1 MKIAFAYPGQGAQ
14 KIGMAK
20 DFVDSFDWAKN
31 MIKAASDA
39 SEIDMEKLLF
49 EENDDINI
57 TEFTQPALVTAC
69 MIMTRALTE
78 EGIKP
83 DITGGLSLG
92 EYCALVASGVMT
104 FADAVRLTRIRGSL
118 MSNTVPAGEGTMA
131 AIVGLDSDVIEGV
144 IKDIDGCTMANYNC
158 PGQIVITGKKEAVE
172 KAMPLLSEAGAR
184 KVVPLKV
191 SGPFHSPMLK
201 PAGDNLRK
209 YLDDTGLAEVD
220 VPYVANC
227 NAEIVTD
234 TSSVRDLLQKQVSS
248 PVLWEQSMRT
258 MKDFGVDLII
268 EIGPGKTI
276 AGFVKKTIPE
286 IPVFNVSSVED
297 IAKVKE
303 AVNG

>member
-20 DFVDSFDWAKN
+20 DFVDSFDWAKD
-31 MIKAASDA
+31 MIKEASDA
-39 SEIDMEKLLF
+39 SGINMEELLF
-49 EENDDINI
+49 EENENINI
-57 TEFTQPALVTAC
+57 TEYTQPALVTAC
-69 MIMTRALTE
+69 MIMTKALTD
-78 EGIKP
+78 EGITP

-92 EYCALVASGVMT
+92 EYCALVASGAMT
-104 FADAVRLTRIRGSL
+104 YADAVKLTRIRGSL

-131 AIVGLDSDVIEGV
+131 AIVGLGSDVIESV

-158 PGQIVITGKKEAVE
+158 PGQIVITGKTEAVE

-184 KVVPLKV
+184 KVVALKV

-209 YLDDTGLAEVD
+209 YLDETEISELK

-227 NAEIVTD
+227 NAELISD
-234 TSSVRDLLQKQVSS
+234 SSVIRDLLQKQVSS
-248 PVLWEQSMRT
+248 PVMWEQSLRVMAEQ
-258 MKDFGVDLII
+258 GVELIV

-286 IPVFNVSSVED
+286 IPVINVSSVED

-303 AVNG
+303 ALNG

>member
-20 DFVDSFDWAKN
+20 DFVDSFDWAKA
-31 MIKAASDA
+31 MISEA
-39 SEIDMEKLLF
+39 SEASGIDMDKLLF
-49 EENDDINI
+49 EENTDINI

-69 MIMTRALTE
+69 MIMTKALTD
-78 EGIKP
+78 EGITP

-92 EYCALVASGVMT
+92 EYCALAASGAMT
-104 FADAVRLTRIRGSL
+104 FADAVKLTRIRGSL

-131 AIVGLDSDVIEGV
+131 AVIGLDSDVIEDV

-172 KAMPLLSEAGAR
+172 MAMPLLSEKGAR
-184 KVVPLKV
+184 KVVPLTV

-209 YLDDTGLAEVD
+209 YLDDTEISGLK
-220 VPYVANC
+220 VPYVANV
-227 NAEIVTD
+227 NAEVITD
-234 TSSVRDLLQKQVSS
+234 TSMIRDLLQRQVSS
-248 PVLWEQSMRT
+248 PVKWEQSLRT
-258 MKDFGVDLII
+258 LKEYGVDLII

-286 IPVFNVSSVED
+286 IPVINVSSIED

>member
-20 DFVDSFDWAKN
+20 DFVDSFDWAKD
-31 MIKAASDA
+31 MIREA
-39 SEIDMEKLLF
+39 SEASGIDMEKLLF
-49 EENDDINI
+49 EENEDINI

-69 MIMTRALTE
+69 MIMTKALTD
-78 EGIKP
+78 EGITP

-92 EYCALVASGVMT
+92 EYCALVASGAMT
-104 FADAVRLTRIRGSL
+104 FADAVKLTRIRGSL

-131 AIVGLDSDVIEGV
+131 AVIGLESNVIENV

-158 PGQIVITGKKEAVE
+158 PGQIVITGKKESVE

-184 KVVPLKV
+184 KVVPLVV

-201 PAGDNLRK
+201 PAGDGLRK
-209 YLDDTGLAEVD
+209 YLDETVIKDLN

-227 NAEIVTD
+227 NAEIVED
-234 TSSVRDLLQKQVSS
+234 KEKIRDFLQTQVYS
-248 PVLWEQSMRT
+248 PVMWEQSMRV
-258 MKDFGVDLII
+258 MKDHGVELII

-286 IPVFNVSSVED
+286 IPVINVSSVED

-303 AVNG
+303 AING

>member
-1 MKIAFAYPGQGAQ
+1 MKIAFAYPGQGSQ

-20 DFVDSFDWAKN
+20 DFVDSFDWAKA
-31 MIKAASDA
+31 MIQEA
-39 SEIDMEKLLF
+39 SEASGVDMEKLLF

-69 MIMTRALTE
+69 MIMTKALTDA
-78 EGIKP
+78 GITP

-92 EYCALVASGVMT
+92 EYCALVASGAMT
-104 FADAVRLTRIRGSL
+104 YSDAVKLTRIRGSL

-131 AIVGLDSDVIEGV
+131 AIIGLGSDVIENV

-172 KAMPLLSEAGAR
+172 KAMPLLSEAGAK
-184 KVVPLKV
+184 KVVQLKV

-201 PAGDNLRK
+201 PAGENLRK
-209 YLDDTGLAEVD
+209 YLDETEISDLK
-220 VPYVANC
+220 VPYIANC

-234 TSSVRDLLQKQVSS
+234 TSKVRDLLQVQVYS
-248 PVLWEQSMRT
+248 PVKWEQSLRVMA
-258 MKDFGVDLII
+258 DYGVELII

-276 AGFVKKTIPE
+276 AGFAKKTIPE
-286 IPVFNVSSVED
+286 IPVINVSTIED
-297 IAKVKE
+297 IDKVKE
-303 AVNG
+303 ALNG

>member
-20 DFVDSFDWAKN
+20 DFVDSFDWAKD
-31 MIKAASDA
+31 MIKVASDA
-39 SEIDMEKLLF
+39 SEIDMAKLLF

-69 MIMTRALTE
+69 MIMTRALTN

-92 EYCALVASGVMT
+92 EYCALVASGAMS

-131 AIVGLDSDVIEGV
+131 AIVGLDSDVIESV

-158 PGQIVITGKKEAVE
+158 PGQIVITGKKDAVG

-184 KVVPLKV
+184 KVVPLNV

-201 PAGDNLRK
+201 PAGDNLRR
-209 YLDDTGLAEVD
+209 YLDNAGLSDLE

-227 NAEIVTD
+227 NAEIIND
-234 TSSVRDLLQKQVSS
+234 TSVVRDLLQKQVSS
-248 PVLWEQSMRT
+248 PVMWEQSLRT
-258 MKDFGVDLII
+258 MKDFGVELII

-286 IPVFNVSSVED
+286 IPVINVSSVED

-303 AVNG
+303 ALNG

>member
-20 DFVDSFDWAKN
+20 GFVDTFDWAKD
-31 MIKAASDA
+31 MIKEASDA
-39 SEIDMEKLLF
+39 SGINMEELLF
-49 EENDDINI
+49 EENENINI
-57 TEFTQPALVTAC
+57 TEYTQPALVTAC
-69 MIMTRALTE
+69 MIMTKALTD
-78 EGIKP
+78 EGITP

-92 EYCALVASGVMT
+92 EYCALVASGAMT
-104 FADAVRLTRIRGSL
+104 YADAVKLTRIRGSL

-131 AIVGLDSDVIEGV
+131 AIVGLGSDVIESV

-158 PGQIVITGKKEAVE
+158 PGQIVITGKTEAVE

-184 KVVPLKV
+184 KVVALKV

-209 YLDDTGLAEVD
+209 YLDETEISELK

-227 NAEIVTD
+227 NAELISD
-234 TSSVRDLLQKQVSS
+234 SSVIRDLLQKQVSS
-248 PVLWEQSMRT
+248 PVMWEQSLRVMAEQ
-258 MKDFGVDLII
+258 GVELIV

-286 IPVFNVSSVED
+286 IPVINVSSVED

-303 AVNG
+303 ALNG

>member
-1 MKIAFAYPGQGAQ
+1 MKIAFAYPGQGSQ

-20 DFVDSFDWAKN
+20 DFVDFFDWAKA
-31 MIKAASDA
+31 MIKEA
-39 SEIDMEKLLF
+39 SEASGVDMEKLLF

-69 MIMTRALTE
+69 MIMTKALTDA
-78 EGIKP
+78 GITP

-92 EYCALVASGVMT
+92 EYCALVASGAMT
-104 FADAVRLTRIRGSL
+104 YSDAVKLTRIRGSL

-131 AIVGLDSDVIEGV
+131 AIIGLGSDVIENV

-172 KAMPLLSEAGAR
+172 KAMPLLSEAGAK
-184 KVVPLKV
+184 KVVQLKV

-201 PAGDNLRK
+201 PAGENLRK
-209 YLDDTGLAEVD
+209 YLDETEISDLK
-220 VPYVANC
+220 VPYIANC

-234 TSSVRDLLQKQVSS
+234 TSKVRDLLQVQVYS
-248 PVLWEQSMRT
+248 PVKWEQSLRVMA
-258 MKDFGVDLII
+258 DYGVELII

-276 AGFVKKTIPE
+276 AGFAKKTIPE
-286 IPVFNVSSVED
+286 IPVINVSTIED
-297 IAKVKE
+297 IDKVKE
-303 AVNG
+303 ALNG

>member
-20 DFVDSFDWAKN
+20 DFVDSFDWAKD
-31 MIKAASDA
+31 MIAEASDA
-39 SEIDMEKLLF
+39 SGIDMEKLLF

-69 MIMTRALTE
+69 MIMTKALTDA
-78 EGIKP
+78 GITP

-92 EYCALVASGVMT
+92 EYCALVASGAMT
-104 FADAVRLTRIRGSL
+104 FSDAVKLTRIRGSL

-131 AIVGLDSDVIEGV
+131 AVIGLDSEVIENV

-184 KVVPLKV
+184 KVVQLNV

-209 YLDDTGLAEVD
+209 YLDETTVSDLK
-220 VPYVANC
+220 VPYIANC
-227 NAEIVTD
+227 NAEIVND
-234 TSSVRDLLQKQVSS
+234 TSKIRDLLQTQVSS
-248 PVLWEQSMRT
+248 PVMWEQSMRV
-258 MKDFGVDLII
+258 MKDLGVELII

-276 AGFVKKTIPE
+276 AGFVKKTVPE
-286 IPVFNVSSVED
+286 IPVINVSTVED
-297 IAKVKE
+297 IDKVKE
-303 AVNG
+303 ALNG

>member
-1 MKIAFAYPGQGAQ
+1 MKVAFTYPGQGAQ

-20 DFVDSFDWAKN
+20 DFVDNFDWAKD
-31 MIKAASDA
+31 MITVATNAAD
-39 SEIDMEKLLF
+39 IDMSKLLF

-69 MIMTRALTE
+69 MIMTRALTN

-92 EYCALVASGVMT
+92 EYCALVASGSMA

-131 AIVGLDSDVIEGV
+131 AIVGLDSDVIESV

-172 KAMPLLSEAGAR
+172 KAMPLLQEAGAR

-201 PAGDNLRK
+201 PAGGNLRK
-209 YLDDTGLAEVD
+209 YLDETGLSDLE

-227 NAEIVTD
+227 NAEIVSD
-234 TSSVRDLLQKQVSS
+234 TSVVRDLLQKQVSS

-286 IPVFNVSSVED
+286 IPVINVSSVED

-303 AVNG
+303 ALNG

>member
-20 DFVDSFDWAKN
+20 DFVDAYDWAKE
-31 MIKAASDA
+31 MIKEASDA
-39 SEIDMEKLLF
+39 SGIDMEKLLF
-49 EENDDINI
+49 EENENINI
-57 TEFTQPALVTAC
+57 TEYTQPALVTAC
-69 MIMTRALTE
+69 MIMTKALTD
-78 EGIKP
+78 EGITP

-92 EYCALVASGVMT
+92 EYCALVASGAMT
-104 FADAVRLTRIRGSL
+104 YKDAVKLTRIRGSL

-131 AIVGLDSDVIEGV
+131 AIVGLGSDVIESV

-158 PGQIVITGKKEAVE
+158 PGQIVITGKTEAVE

-184 KVVPLKV
+184 KVVALKV

-209 YLDDTGLAEVD
+209 YLDETEISELK

-227 NAEIVTD
+227 NAELITD
-234 TSSVRDLLQKQVSS
+234 SSVIRDLLQKQVSS
-248 PVLWEQSMRT
+248 PVMWEQSLRVMAEQ
-258 MKDFGVDLII
+258 GVELII

-286 IPVFNVSSVED
+286 IPVINVSSVED

-303 AVNG
+303 ALNG

>member
-1 MKIAFAYPGQGAQ
+1 MKITFTYPGQGAQ

-20 DFVDSFDWAKN
+20 DFVDAFDWAKE
-31 MIKAASDA
+31 MIAEA
-39 SEIDMEKLLF
+39 SEASGVDMEKLLF

-69 MIMTRALTE
+69 MIMTKALTD
-78 EGIKP
+78 EGITP

-92 EYCALVASGVMT
+92 EYCALVASGAMT
-104 FADAVRLTRIRGSL
+104 YADAVKLTRIRGSL

-131 AIVGLDSDVIEGV
+131 AIVGLDSDTIESV

-158 PGQIVITGKKEAVE
+158 PGQIVITGKTEAVE

-184 KVVPLKV
+184 KVVQLKV

-201 PAGDNLRK
+201 PAGDELRK
-209 YLDDTGLAEVD
+209 YLDETEISDLK
-220 VPYVANC
+220 VPYIANC
-227 NAEIVTD
+227 NAEIISD
-234 TSSVRDLLQKQVSS
+234 NSKIRDLLQEQVSS
-248 PVLWEQSMRT
+248 PVKWEQSLYK
-258 MKDFGVDLII
+258 MKDYGVDLIV

-286 IPVFNVSSVED
+286 IPVINVSSVED
-297 IAKVKE
+297 ISKVKE
-303 AVNG
+303 AING

>member
-1 MKIAFAYPGQGAQ
+1 MKVAFTYPGQGAQ

-20 DFVDSFDWAKN
+20 DFVDNFDWAKD
-31 MIKAASDA
+31 MITVATNAAD
-39 SEIDMEKLLF
+39 IDMSKLLF

-69 MIMTRALTE
+69 MIMTRALTN

-92 EYCALVASGVMT
+92 EYCALVASGSMA

-131 AIVGLDSDVIEGV
+131 AIVGLDSDVIESV

-172 KAMPLLSEAGAR
+172 KAMPLLQEAGAR

-201 PAGDNLRK
+201 PAGGNLRK
-209 YLDDTGLAEVD
+209 YLDETGLSDLE

-227 NAEIVTD
+227 NAEIVSD
-234 TSSVRDLLQKQVSS
+234 TSVVRDLLQKQVSS

-286 IPVFNVSSVED
+286 IPVINVSSVED

>member
-20 DFVDSFDWAKN
+20 DFVDAYDWAKE
-31 MIKAASDA
+31 MIKEASDA
-39 SEIDMEKLLF
+39 SGIDMEKLLF
-49 EENDDINI
+49 EENENINI
-57 TEFTQPALVTAC
+57 TEYTQPALVTAC
-69 MIMTRALTE
+69 MIMTKALTD
-78 EGIKP
+78 EGITP

-92 EYCALVASGVMT
+92 EYCSLVASGAMT
-104 FADAVRLTRIRGSL
+104 YKDAVKLTRIRGSL

-131 AIVGLDSDVIEGV
+131 AIVGLGSDVIESV

-158 PGQIVITGKKEAVE
+158 PGQIVITGKTEAVE

-184 KVVPLKV
+184 KVVALKV

-209 YLDDTGLAEVD
+209 YLDETEISELK

-227 NAEIVTD
+227 NAELITD
-234 TSSVRDLLQKQVSS
+234 SSVIRDLLQKQVSS
-248 PVLWEQSMRT
+248 PVMWEQSLRVMAEQ
-258 MKDFGVDLII
+258 GAELII

-286 IPVFNVSSVED
+286 IPVINVSSVED

-303 AVNG
+303 ALNG

>member
-20 DFVDSFDWAKN
+20 DFVDAYDWAKE
-31 MIKAASDA
+31 MIKEASDA
-39 SEIDMEKLLF
+39 SGIDMEKLLF
-49 EENDDINI
+49 EENENINI
-57 TEFTQPALVTAC
+57 TEYTQPALVTAC
-69 MIMTRALTE
+69 MIMTKALTD
-78 EGIKP
+78 EGITP

-92 EYCALVASGVMT
+92 EYCALVASGAMT
-104 FADAVRLTRIRGSL
+104 YKDAVKLTRIRGSL

-131 AIVGLDSDVIEGV
+131 AIVGLGSDVIESV

-158 PGQIVITGKKEAVE
+158 PGQIVITGKTEAVE

-184 KVVPLKV
+184 KVVALKV

-209 YLDDTGLAEVD
+209 YLDETEISALK

-227 NAEIVTD
+227 NAELITD
-234 TSSVRDLLQKQVSS
+234 SSVIRDLLQKQVSS
-248 PVLWEQSMRT
+248 PVMWEQSLRVMAEQ
-258 MKDFGVDLII
+258 GVELII

-286 IPVFNVSSVED
+286 IPVINVSSVED

-303 AVNG
+303 ALNG